1 MYDKYNVNSS
11 TTTYDSESNSTTVNA
26 DPDTMNGSSVKAA
39 IALKKTAIAAAKT
52 MSPHAYGDVYANKD
66 FSKIVVY
73 VYYKDGDN
81 KLISKS
87 TTTYTRK

>member
-1 MYDKYNVNSS
+1 MINTMY
-11 TTTYDSESNSTTVNA
+11 
-26 DPDTMNGSSVKAA
+26 
-39 IALKKTAIAAAKT
+39 
-52 MSPHAYGDVYANKD
+52 PHAYGDVYANKD

-87 TTTYTRK
+87 TTSYTKK